1 MFKASDIII
10 DANKTFGSKLWLVEV
25 APYYEYKDGEKTNT
39 VSGYK
44 YTVALPE
51 RNLEKVGVKIAGAQL
66 ADQPKG
72 YVECKFTNLEAV
84 VYLQGASIN
93 ITAKAD
99 SIALMGNKQ

>member
-1 MFKASDIII
+1 MFKASDIVI

-66 ADQPKG
+66 VDQPKG
-72 YVECKFTNLEAV
+72 YVECKFTNLEAG
-84 VYLQGASIN
+84 VYLQGTSIN